1 MVKIRLTRVGK
12 RNDPFYR
19 IVAMDER
26 EKTGGKVLEFLGYWQ
41 PKKNVKQVE
50 KAEITKWVKLGA
62 QVSPTVKKLMI
73 SITQ

>member
-12 RNDPFYR
+12 RNAPFYR

-41 PKKNVKQVE
+41 PSKNLKQIEKK
-50 KAEITKWVKLGA
+50 EIQEWVKKGA
-62 QVSPTVKKLMI
+62 QVSPTVAKLI
-73 SITQ
+73 I